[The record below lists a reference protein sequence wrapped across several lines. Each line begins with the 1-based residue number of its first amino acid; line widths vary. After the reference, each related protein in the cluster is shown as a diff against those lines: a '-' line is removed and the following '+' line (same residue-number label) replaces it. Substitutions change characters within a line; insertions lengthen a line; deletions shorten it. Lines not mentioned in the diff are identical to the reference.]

1 LIIGINTS
9 LFSKLYNDYS
19 KNQLFV
25 EDILLIDNLFS
36 FESTENSDMNL
47 RSEKEKESDVETS

>member
-1 LIIGINTS
+1 M
-9 LFSKLYNDYS
+9 FSTLYNDYS